1 MAAIASESATVVMTV
16 ATMVVKE
23 STVVAID
30 VSERVIADAEE
41 HVSARMMTAVA
52 TEDLYLTEETMTL
65 ADANV
70 RMIDFPKRKAY
81 LQA

>member
-41 HVSARMMTAVA
+41 LVSAMTMTAVA
-52 TEDLYLTEETMTL
+52 TEDLYLTEEIMTL

>member
-23 STVVAID
+23 SRID
-30 VSERVIADAEE
+30 VITTNANLTADVEE
-41 HVSARMMTAVA
+41 NVSAMMMTAVA
-52 TEDLYLTEETMTL
+52 TEDLYLTEEIMTL

>member
-1 MAAIASESATVVMTV
+1 MAATASESATVVMTV

-23 STVVAID
+23 SRID
-30 VSERVIADAEE
+30 VITTNANLTADVEE
-41 HVSARMMTAVA
+41 HVSAMMMTAVA
-52 TEDLYLTEETMTL
+52 TEDLYLTEEIMTL

>member
-1 MAAIASESATVVMTV
+1 MAAIASESATVVITV

-41 HVSARMMTAVA
+41 HVSAMTMTAVA
-52 TEDLYLTEETMTL
+52 TEDLYLTEEIMTL

>member
-1 MAAIASESATVVMTV
+1 MAAIALESATVVMTV
-16 ATMVVKE
+16 ATTAVKK
-23 STVVAID
+23 SLIGAIIT
-30 VSERVIADAEE
+30 SANLTADAEE